1 MAKKSDFLIVKA
13 KALEFAK
20 LVKKNMQVKQIYLF
34 GSYAKKTNHIDS
46 DIDIAVVSDDFSKN
60 KMDNMLK
67 LMRLRREVDAM
78 IEPHPFLSKD
88 FKKTDSLVNEIIK
101 TGIRLI

>member
-1 MAKKSDFLIVKA
+1 LLKK
-13 KALEFAK
+13 
-20 LVKKNMQVKQIYLF
+20 
-34 GSYAKKTNHIDS
+34 YASKTNIFIWIIRKKTNHVDS
-46 DIDIAVVSDDFSKN
+46 DIDIAVVSDGFTKN
-60 KMDNMLK
+60 QTDNMLK
-67 LMRLRREVDAM
+67 LTRLRREIDTM

>member
-1 MAKKSDFLIVKA
+1 MTKKTDFSIVKA
-13 KALEFAK
+13 KALKFAK

-60 KMDNMLK
+60 QMDNMLK
-67 LMRLRREVDAM
+67 LMRLRREIDAM

>member
-1 MAKKSDFLIVKA
+1 MAERSDFSIVKA
-13 KALEFAK
+13 KALKFAK

-34 GSYAKKTNHIDS
+34 GSYAKKSNHIDS

-60 KMDNMLK
+60 HMDNMLK
-67 LMRLRREVDAM
+67 LMRLRREIDAM

-88 FKKTDSLVNEIIK
+88 FKKTNSLVNEIIK